1 MGGDIAKI
9 APLNDNGLGQR
20 MRKLLADG
28 PLNPNGHP
36 SRRLSNAPIQGLDLP
51 ETLPATVGDRV
62 PGEPLPPLSPEN
74 YASLTEA
81 LGRLCL
87 LYTSPSPRD

>member
-36 SRRLSNAPIQGLDLP
+36 SRRLRNAPIQGLDLLEDVP
-51 ETLPATVGDRV
+51 TSLAERNPRV
-62 PGEPLPPLSPEN
+62 ALPPLSTED
-74 YASLTEA
+74 YASIT
-81 LGRLCL
+81 
-87 LYTSPSPRD
+87 